1 MAIKRRMGMKNGM
14 NETEQYLREVL
25 YYDPKAIVKAF
36 EHNIKENTYKQMK
49 KENII
54 PMIEALLNEE
64 ETVIED
70 DLQGIPPVIT
80 LHCDMEDGDLQT
92 GKLLILHLHNNN
104 RI

>member
-1 MAIKRRMGMKNGM
+1 MKNEM

-25 YYDPKAIVKAF
+25 YYDKKAIVQAF

-49 KENII
+49 KENIV

-70 DLQGIPPVIT
+70 DLQGIPSSI
-80 LHCDMEDGDLQT
+80 LMHYDMEDGDLQT
-92 GKLLILHLHNNN
+92 GKLLILHLHIRD

>member
-1 MAIKRRMGMKNGM
+1 MKNEM

-36 EHNIKENTYKQMK
+36 EHDIKENTYKQMK
-49 KENII
+49 KENIV
-54 PMIEALLNEE
+54 PMIEDLLNEE

-70 DLQGIPPVIT
+70 DLQGIPIVIT
-80 LHCDMEDGDLQT
+80 LHYDMEEGNLQT

>member
-1 MAIKRRMGMKNGM
+1 MKNGM

-25 YYDPKAIVKAF
+25 YYDPKAIVQAF
-36 EHNIKENTYKQMK
+36 EHDIKENTYKQMK
-49 KENII
+49 KENIV

-64 ETVIED
+64 ETVVED
-70 DLQGIPPVIT
+70 DLQGIPSSI
-80 LHCDMEDGDLQT
+80 LMHYDMEDGDLQT

>member
-1 MAIKRRMGMKNGM
+1 MKNEM

-25 YYDPKAIVKAF
+25 YYDPKAIVQAF

-54 PMIEALLNEE
+54 PTIEALLNEE

-70 DLQGIPPVIT
+70 DLQGIPLVIT
-80 LHCDMEDGDLQT
+80 LHYDMEEDNPQT

>member
-1 MAIKRRMGMKNGM
+1 MKNGM

-25 YYDPKAIVKAF
+25 YYDPKAIVQAF
-36 EHNIKENTYKQMK
+36 EHDIKENTYKKMK

-54 PMIEALLNEE
+54 PTIEALLNEE

-70 DLQGIPPVIT
+70 DLQGIPSSI
-80 LHCDMEDGDLQT
+80 LMHYDMEEDNLQT
-92 GKLLILHLHNNN
+92 GKLLILHLHIKN

>member
-1 MAIKRRMGMKNGM
+1 MKNEM

-25 YYDPKAIVKAF
+25 YYDPKAICQAF
-36 EHNIKENTYKQMK
+36 EHDIKENTYKQMK
-49 KENII
+49 KENIV
-54 PMIEALLNEE
+54 PTIEALLNEE

-92 GKLLILHLHNNN
+92 GKLLILHLHNRD

>member
-1 MAIKRRMGMKNGM
+1 MKNEM

-25 YYDPKAIVKAF
+25 TYDSKAIVQAF
-36 EHNIKENTYKQMK
+36 EHDIKENTYKQMK
-49 KENII
+49 IENII

-70 DLQGIPPVIT
+70 DLQGIPSSI
-80 LHCDMEDGDLQT
+80 LMHYNMEDGDLQT
-92 GKLLILHLHNNN
+92 GKLLILHLHIKD

>member
-1 MAIKRRMGMKNGM
+1 MKNEM

-25 YYDPKAIVKAF
+25 YYDPKAIVQAF

-70 DLQGIPPVIT
+70 DLQGIPLVIT
-80 LHCDMEDGDLQT
+80 LHYDMEEGNLQT
-92 GKLLILHLHNNN
+92 GKLLILHLHIRD

>member
-1 MAIKRRMGMKNGM
+1 MKNEM

-25 YYDPKAIVKAF
+25 YYDPKAIVQAF
-36 EHNIKENTYKQMK
+36 EHDIKENTYKQMK

-54 PMIEALLNEE
+54 PTIEALLNEE

-70 DLQGIPPVIT
+70 DLHGIPPVIT
-80 LHCDMEDGDLQT
+80 LHYDMEEDNLQT
-92 GKLLILHLHNNN
+92 GKLLILHLHIRD

>member
-1 MAIKRRMGMKNGM
+1 MKNEM

-25 YYDPKAIVKAF
+25 YYDPKAIVQAF
-36 EHNIKENTYKQMK
+36 EHDIKENTYKQMK

-54 PMIEALLNEE
+54 PTIEALLNEE

-70 DLQGIPPVIT
+70 DLQGIPSVIT

>member
-1 MAIKRRMGMKNGM
+1 MKNEM

-25 YYDPKAIVKAF
+25 YYDPKAIVQAF
-36 EHNIKENTYKQMK
+36 EHDIKENTYKQMK

-70 DLQGIPPVIT
+70 DLQGIPSSI
-80 LHCDMEDGDLQT
+80 LMHYDMEEGDLQT
-92 GKLLILHLHNNN
+92 GKLLILHLHIKD

>member
-1 MAIKRRMGMKNGM
+1 MKNEM

-36 EHNIKENTYKQMK
+36 EHDIKENTYKQMK

-70 DLQGIPPVIT
+70 DLQGIPSSLI
-80 LHCDMEDGDLQT
+80 LHYDMENGNLQT
-92 GKLLILHLHNNN
+92 GKLLILHIYNND
-104 RI
+104 RF

>member
-1 MAIKRRMGMKNGM
+1 MKNEM

-36 EHNIKENTYKQMK
+36 EHDIKENTYKQMK

-54 PMIEALLNEE
+54 PTIEALLNEE

-80 LHCDMEDGDLQT
+80 LHHEMEDGDLQT

-104 RI
+104 K

>member
-1 MAIKRRMGMKNGM
+1 MKNEM

-25 YYDPKAIVKAF
+25 YYDPKAIVQAF
-36 EHNIKENTYKQMK
+36 EHDIKENTYKQMK

-92 GKLLILHLHNNN
+92 GKLLILHLHTRN
-104 RI
+104 RV

>member
-1 MAIKRRMGMKNGM
+1 MKNGM

-25 YYDPKAIVKAF
+25 YYDKKSIVQAF
-36 EHNIKENTYKQMK
+36 EHDIKENTYKQMK

-54 PMIEALLNEE
+54 PTIEALLNEE

-92 GKLLILHLHNNN
+92 GKLLILHLHIKN

>member
-1 MAIKRRMGMKNGM
+1 
-14 NETEQYLREVL
+14 
-25 YYDPKAIVKAF
+25 
-36 EHNIKENTYKQMK
+36 MK

-54 PMIEALLNEE
+54 PTIETLLNEE

-70 DLQGIPPVIT
+70 DLQGIPSSI
-80 LHCDMEDGDLQT
+80 LMHYDMEDGDLQT

>member
-1 MAIKRRMGMKNGM
+1 MKNEM

-25 YYDPKAIVKAF
+25 YYDPKAICQAF

-54 PMIEALLNEE
+54 PMIETLLNEE

-70 DLQGIPPVIT
+70 DLQGIPSSI
-80 LHCDMEDGDLQT
+80 LMHYDMEEDNLQT
-92 GKLLILHLHNNN
+92 GKLLILHLHNNT

>member
-1 MAIKRRMGMKNGM
+1 MKNEM

-36 EHNIKENTYKQMK
+36 EHDIKENTYKQMK

-54 PMIEALLNEE
+54 PTIETLLNEE

>member
-1 MAIKRRMGMKNGM
+1 MKNGM

-25 YYDPKAIVKAF
+25 YYDPKVIVKAF

-54 PMIEALLNEE
+54 PTIKALLNEE

-70 DLQGIPPVIT
+70 DLQGVPPVIT

-92 GKLLILHLHNNN
+92 GKLLILHLHIKN

>member
-1 MAIKRRMGMKNGM
+1 MKNEM

-25 YYDPKAIVKAF
+25 YYDPKAIVNAF
-36 EHNIKENTYKQMK
+36 EHDIKENTYKQMK

-70 DLQGIPPVIT
+70 DLQGIPSSI
-80 LHCDMEDGDLQT
+80 LMHYDMEEDNPQT
-92 GKLLILHLHNNN
+92 GKLLILHLHIKN

>member
-1 MAIKRRMGMKNGM
+1 MKNGM
-14 NETEQYLREVL
+14 NETEKYLREVL
-25 YYDPKAIVKAF
+25 YYDSKAIVQAF
-36 EHNIKENTYKQMK
+36 EHDIKENTYKQMK

-70 DLQGIPPVIT
+70 DLQGVVSTI
-80 LHCDMEDGDLQT
+80 LMHYDMEEDNPQT